1 MNTEQSNEM
10 RALLL
15 RRRREVAAGIRD
27 ELAASGDQ
35 QFIELATRVHD
46 AGDESFAHLLSDL
59 DAARLDRHVA
69 DYREIDAAVERL
81 DDGSY
86 GECAD
91 CGTDIPLERLRVAP
105 AARCCVACQTRREHD
120 TAHQGGPRL

>member
-1 MNTEQSNEM
+1 
-10 RALLL
+10 
-15 RRRREVAAGIRD
+15 
-27 ELAASGDQ
+27 
-35 QFIELATRVHD
+35 VHD

-59 DAARLDRHVA
+59 EAVRLDRHVFE
-69 DYREIDAAVERL
+69 YREIDAAVERL

-91 CGTDIPLERLRVAP
+91 CGTDIPVERLRVAP

-120 TAHQGGPRL
+120 ATHPGGARA

>member
-1 MNTEQSNEM
+1 MTNEQSAEM

-15 RRRREVAAGIRD
+15 RRRREVAAEIRD
-27 ELAASGDQ
+27 ELAASGDEQ
-35 QFIELATRVHD
+35 SIELANRVHD

-59 DAARLDRHVA
+59 EAVRLDRHVFE
-69 DYREIDAAVERL
+69 YREIDAAVERL

-91 CGTDIPLERLRVAP
+91 CGTDIPVERLRVAP

-120 TAHQGGPRL
+120 ATHPGGARA